1 MAQSNVIESLQDK
14 AKRHVSKLDA
24 AVFLGAFILTMLVHF
39 YLFTHKF
46 INHDDIDGLYSSC
59 SFGLSSG
66 RWLLQTVCGLTG
78 NFSSSWLNGTAGAIY
93 LAVAM
98 VAVVRIYELQHLL
111 TALLVTLCMVAFPT
125 VASTYAYMFCSSP
138 YLFALM
144 LAAVGAWCISREHVG
159 SVAAGSVLIALSM
172 GCYQAY
178 FGLAAALL
186 VVSLILGICKDR
198 WGSDWKP
205 FFATGVKYVLGLLA
219 GMVLYLVIL
228 KLCLWITGTELT
240 EYQGIRDMGKLTPWT
255 FLVRI
260 AVAYWSFFRFYTNAW
275 LEIFHGGFLLVAV
288 LCMLFTLACVAW
300 AVCRKKMYRTPWKL
314 GFLVLLVLLFPLAS
328 NFVYVM
334 TSSGY
339 VHLVMV
345 YPMVVVLT
353 LPAVAA
359 DGITI
364 ERTVMRRGLQRL
376 LTAAALL
383 GVLLTT
389 ACGYEGVLITNR
401 AYFSMDVTY
410 ENVYAYFVKL
420 TAKLELTEG
429 YTKDSPIA
437 MIGDASMDNY
447 VPPTNMTGVLTGD
460 AALNFYSRGYFLSYF
475 LASDYHY
482 VSPEEREA
490 IQNTPEF
497 QAMPCYP
504 AEGSIQNING
514 TITVKFSE

>member
-1 MAQSNVIESLQDK
+1 MTQSSVIEGLQDK
-14 AKRHVSKLDA
+14 MKRHISKLDA
-24 AVFLGAFILTMLVHF
+24 AVFIGAFILTMLVHF

-78 NFSSSWLNGTAGAIY
+78 NFSSSWLNGTAGALY

-98 VAVVRIYELQHLL
+98 VAVVRIYELKHLL
-111 TALLVTLCMVAFPT
+111 PALLVALCMVSFPT

-144 LAAVGAWCISREHVG
+144 LSAIGAWCISRERIGYVVIG
-159 SVAAGSVLIALSM
+159 SILIALSM

-178 FGLAAALL
+178 FGLAAVLL
-186 VVSLILGICKDR
+186 VVSMILGLCKGR
-198 WGSDWKP
+198 WGEDWKQ
-205 FFATGVKYVLGLLA
+205 FLITGVKYVLGLLA

-260 AVAYWSFFRFYTNAW
+260 AIAYWSFFRFFTNAW
-275 LEIFHGGFLLVAV
+275 LEIFHGGFLLVAI
-288 LCMLFTLACVAW
+288 LCMLFTLGSVAW
-300 AVCRKKMYRTPWKL
+300 VVYQKKLYQTPWKL
-314 GFLVLLVLLFPLAS
+314 GFLILLILLFPLAS

-345 YPMVVVLT
+345 YPMVVLLT
-353 LPAVAA
+353 LPAVVA
-359 DGITI
+359 DGITKD
-364 ERTVMRRGLQRL
+364 RTMVQTGVRRLLVSATLLGLL
-376 LTAAALL
+376 LTA
-383 GVLLTT
+383 

-420 TAKLELTEG
+420 TAKLEMTEG

-460 AALNFYSRGYFLSYF
+460 TALNFYSRGYFLSYF

-482 VSPEEREA
+482 VSPEDREA
-490 IQNTPEF
+490 IQNTAEF

-504 AEGSIQNING
+504 AEGSIQTING
-514 TITVKFSE
+514 IITVKFSE